1 MRLYRCRW
9 LLPRFDIAHMLL
21 RPPDKPKEQIEG
33 GNAYNTLFV
42 SNMSYETDEDSLR
55 REFDVYVCCH
65 CCWRLLFL
73 TCQLLCLF
81 SYSYGPIVS
90 LKIVRDQNGKS
101 RGYAFVEYE
110 AEADMKTA
118 YKRADG
124 RKVDGRRVNVDV
136 ERGRT
141 VRGWLPRRLG
151 ENPVRRG
158 CDVGAHVLTYPAVCG
173 WGLCAGGG
181 LGRGRPAKPSKE
193 EIMYV
198 AVAVWAGARVWCLT
212 RHVCCPRRASI
223 AQRTNKFVPS
233 GYSAPRAY
241 IGGGGPR
248 LRVGGGSGGGGGY
261 SRGGDD
267 RGRDRSR
274 GGDDRGRGSS
284 RDHRGPSRSHRGD
297 SSRDARPS
305 RSRGRSRRPSSR
317 SRSPVRRSRR

>member
-1 MRLYRCRW
+1 MAVDPRRMRPRKVPGAPPAST
-9 LLPRFDIAHMLL
+9 LP
-21 RPPDKPKEQIEG
+21 PPLAVLFNPGPPLPFKPAITRRKVMPLTGVSQFLGEFETTPPPERVVHKTRLDRKKKKLERRAANHKAKLAEAVANYKPKEQIEG

-55 REFDVYVCCH
+55 REFDV
-65 CCWRLLFL
+65 
-73 TCQLLCLF
+73 
-81 SYSYGPIVS
+81 YGPIVS

-151 ENPVRRG
+151 
-158 CDVGAHVLTYPAVCG
+158 
-173 WGLCAGGG
+173 GG

-193 EIMYV
+193 EII
-198 AVAVWAGARVWCLT
+198 
-212 RHVCCPRRASI
+212 I